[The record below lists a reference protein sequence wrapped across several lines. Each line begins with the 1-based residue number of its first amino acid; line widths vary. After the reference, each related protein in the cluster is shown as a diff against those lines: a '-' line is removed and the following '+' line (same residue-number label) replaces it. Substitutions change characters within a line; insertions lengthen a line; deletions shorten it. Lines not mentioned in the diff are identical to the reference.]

1 MSAALLV
8 LTLMC
13 CISNKNR
20 TDIATVRS
28 PVDGRL
34 AAQLGES
41 VVTLRLH
48 FDPAVGGYGL
58 KIDPQTGAVRVLQ
71 NTVLCRRSRIRR
83 SCSLPACGA
92 LAVFGVPDSF
102 PAWFSKIMSVSRG
115 PDCKRGRWRYAR

>member
-41 VVTLRLH
+41 V
-48 FDPAVGGYGL
+48 
-58 KIDPQTGAVRVLQ
+58 
-71 NTVLCRRSRIRR
+71 
-83 SCSLPACGA
+83 
-92 LAVFGVPDSF
+92 
-102 PAWFSKIMSVSRG
+102 
-115 PDCKRGRWRYAR
+115 